1 LQTEKNMLN
10 TETFGQ
16 GPNLC
21 LLHGWAAQNAH
32 WREWAEHYLAPHFT
46 VTLIELPGFGKSEPL
61 TLSSA
66 PKALEAAWIEAIQA
80 VLPEKTHLLGWSLG
94 GLLAQ
99 KMALQHPQQIDKLI
113 CLASTPRFTQNDQ
126 WQHGISPKLMADFM
140 SAITQETLK
149 TLNTF
154 WKLQLQGSENARQH
168 IKQLFTLL
176 KTCKLPTLTGL
187 KQGLILLKEMDL
199 RKDLSNISQPTL
211 WLLGEN
217 DPLIP
222 ANFIQEM
229 VLKNSTIPPEQSN
242 TRVVILPKAGHMPF
256 RSHPEATANPIIEF
270 LQS

>member
-1 LQTEKNMLN
+1 MLN

-32 WREWAEHYLAPHFT
+32 WRAWAQESLAPYFT
-46 VTLIELPGFGKSEPL
+46 VTLIELPGFGESEPL
-61 TLSSA
+61 KLNS
-66 PKALEAAWIEAIQA
+66 PPPQELETAWIEAIQA
-80 VLPEKTHLLGWSLG
+80 VLPSKTHLLGWSLG

-99 KMALQHPQQIDKLI
+99 KIALTYPQQIDKLI

-126 WQHGISPKLMADFM
+126 WKYGISPKLMADFM
-140 SAITQETLK
+140 NAITQDTLQ

-168 IKQLFTLL
+168 IKQFFTLL
-176 KTCKLPTLTGL
+176 KTCKLPSLTGL

-199 RKDLSNISQPTL
+199 REEIPHFTQPTL

-222 ANFIQEM
+222 ANFIQET
-229 VLKNSTIPPEQSN
+229 VLKNSTIAPKAN
-242 TRVVILPKAGHMPF
+242 VIILPKAGHMPF
-256 RSHPEATANPIIEF
+256 RSHPDATAHSIIEF

>member
-1 LQTEKNMLN
+1 MLN

-21 LLHGWAAQNAH
+21 LLHGWAAQNSH
-32 WREWAEHYLAPHFT
+32 WRGWALHHLAPHFT
-46 VTLIELPGFGKSEPL
+46 VTLIELPGFGESDPL
-61 TLSSA
+61 DLSS
-66 PKALEAAWIEAIQA
+66 PSPLQLEAAWVNAIQA
-80 VLPEKTHLLGWSLG
+80 VLPQKTHLLGWSLG

-99 KMALQHPQQIDKLI
+99 KIALQYPQQIDKLI

-168 IKQLFTLL
+168 IKQFFALL
-176 KTCKLPTLTGL
+176 KTCKLPSLTGL
-187 KQGLILLKEMDL
+187 KQGLTLLKEMDL
-199 RKDLSNISQPTL
+199 RNELPNLTQPTL

-217 DPLIP
+217 DTLIP
-222 ANFIQEM
+222 ANFIQETI
-229 VLKNSTIPPEQSN
+229 LKNSTIAPKTN
-242 TRVVILPKAGHMPF
+242 VIILPKAGHMPF
-256 RSHPEATANPIIEF
+256 RSHPEATALSIIEF
-270 LQS
+270 L

>member
-1 LQTEKNMLN
+1 MMLH
-10 TETFGQ
+10 TETFGH

-32 WREWAEHYLAPHFT
+32 WRAWAEKTLAPHFT
-46 VTLIELPGFGKSEPL
+46 VTLIELPGFGD
-61 TLSSA
+61 SA
-66 PKALEAAWIEAIQA
+66 PLELDTPSPQQLEAAWTVAIQV
-80 VLPEKTHLLGWSLG
+80 VLPPKTHLLGWSLG

-99 KMALQHPQQIDKLI
+99 KIALEYPQQIDKLI

-126 WQHGISPKLMADFM
+126 WQHGISPQLMANFM
-140 SAITQETLK
+140 NAITQETLK

-168 IKQLFTLL
+168 IKQFFALL

-187 KQGLILLKEMDL
+187 KQGLTLLKELDL
-199 RKDLSNISQPTL
+199 RSELQNIHQPIL

-222 ANFIQEM
+222 AHFIQEI
-229 VLKNSTIPPEQSN
+229 VLKNSTIPPKDS
-242 TRVVILPKAGHMPF
+242 VVILPKAGHMPF
-256 RSHPEATANPIIEF
+256 RSHPEATATPIIEF
-270 LQS
+270 LQSRTPTK